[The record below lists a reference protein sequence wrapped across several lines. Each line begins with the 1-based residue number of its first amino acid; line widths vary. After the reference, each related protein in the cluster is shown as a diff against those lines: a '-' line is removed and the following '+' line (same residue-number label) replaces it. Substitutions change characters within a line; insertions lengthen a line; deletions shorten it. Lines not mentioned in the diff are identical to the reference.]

1 MTTDGAPPKHLEL
14 RRELA
19 RKTMHLAAVVFPVAY
34 NRGASREAVETVLA
48 VASGV
53 ALVIEVARRTS
64 VPFGAMFDR
73 RFGALLRAREKAAF
87 TGATWLALSCFGA
100 ALLFSRNAAI
110 ASLWCVTVGD
120 PAAAIAGR
128 AWKAAHPPASG
139 SGMDGRKTFIGSL
152 ACAAASFVGVS
163 MLADYS
169 ISAALIVAFVA
180 AVAEVLPVRLD
191 DNIRVAGAAG
201 VMAQLLA

>member
-1 MTTDGAPPKHLEL
+1 VTTDGTPPKYLGL

-19 RKTMHLAAVVFPVAY
+19 RKTLHLAAVVVPVAY

-48 VASGV
+48 AASGV
-53 ALVIEVARRTS
+53 ALVIEAARRTG
-64 VPFGAMFDR
+64 VPFRAMFDR
-73 RFGALLRAREKAAF
+73 RFGALLRQREKTAF

-100 ALLFSRNAAI
+100 VLLFSRNAAI

-128 AWKAAHPPASG
+128 AWKTAHPPASG
-139 SGMDGRKTFIGSL
+139 MDSRKTFIGSL
-152 ACAAASFVGVS
+152 ACAAASFVGVW
-163 MLADYS
+163 MLADYTV
-169 ISAALIVAFVA
+169 SAALIVAFVA

-201 VMAQLLA
+201 AMAQLLA

>member
-1 MTTDGAPPKHLEL
+1 VTADGAPPNHLGL

-19 RKTMHLAAVVFPVAY
+19 RKTLHLAAVVIPVAY
-34 NRGASREAVETVLA
+34 NRGASRDAVVTMLA

-53 ALVIEVARRTS
+53 ALLIEVARRTS
-64 VPFGAMFDR
+64 ASFGAMFDR
-73 RFGALLRAREKAAF
+73 AFGSLLRQREKSAC
-87 TGATWLALSCFGA
+87 TGATWLALSCLGA
-100 ALLFSRNAAI
+100 VLLFSRDAAI

-139 SGMDGRKTFIGSL
+139 MDNRKSFIGSL
-152 ACAAASFVGVS
+152 ACAAVSFVGVWV
-163 MLADYS
+163 LANYAV
-169 ISAALIVAFVA
+169 SAALIVAFVA
-180 AVAEVLPVRLD
+180 AVSEVLPVRLD

-201 VMAQLLA
+201 AMAQLLA

>member
-1 MTTDGAPPKHLEL
+1 MTAGGPPPEQPGL

-19 RKTMHLAAVVFPVAY
+19 RKALHLTTVVIPVAY
-34 NRGASREAVETVLA
+34 DRGASRETVATVLA

-53 ALVIEVARRTS
+53 ALVIEAARRTS
-64 VPFGAMFDR
+64 VPFGVMFGR
-73 RFGALLRAREKAAF
+73 RFGALLRQREKTAF

-100 ALLFSRNAAI
+100 VLLFSRHAAI
-110 ASLWCVTVGD
+110 AALWCVTVGD

-139 SGMDGRKTFIGSL
+139 MDSRKSLIGSL
-152 ACAAASFVGVS
+152 ACAAVSFAGVWV
-163 MLADYS
+163 LANYAV
-169 ISAALIVAFVA
+169 SAALIVAFVA
-180 AVAEVLPVRLD
+180 AAAEGLPVRLD

-201 VMAQLLA
+201 AIAQLLA